1 MSEDKEWSKTETV
14 QELYWKV
21 TFLDLEDLE
30 GFFSTIAILS
40 MLTEPKT
47 MSDRKEEV
55 HNPTS
60 SRLGSSS
67 MINYEMYDRL
77 YEKSV

>member
-1 MSEDKEWSKTETV
+1 M

-21 TFLDLEDLE
+21 TFQDLEDLE
-30 GFFSTIAILS
+30 GFCSTIAILS
-40 MLTEPKT
+40 MLTEPVKT
-47 MSDRKEEV
+47 ISDRKEEV
-55 HNPTS
+55 HDPTS
-60 SRLGSSS
+60 SRMGSSS